1 MTPYSDP
8 MRIIIAAIIAVCGS
22 IVATAKDAAP
32 LPATTQSTPNAL
44 LSIDQHRATV
54 VDRIVADWSDAFAK
68 ANAGIDAI
76 QLRTLLQGMR
86 ADYLLAASL
95 AGTLDGLRRKRLS
108 QAVWFVPL
116 VVFAVIYLILLIRIG
131 TYTDA
136 TSNILRIFVLAMEG
150 LFISI
155 GVWLVRA
162 WRKPGFVALLRA
174 GVYSR
179 SAIGP
184 VLVPWE
190 TITKAGTHKL
200 AGVLS
205 LGLCTNTTP
214 RHAPFWMRANRP
226 FQRRFTG
233 WDFTYPLPVIRVTS
247 GRRPVQVASVGVPP
261 CTSS

>member
-1 MTPYSDP
+1 MNTPPEHGAVEIDGA
-8 MRIIIAAIIAVCGS
+8 RHAALIF
-22 IVATAKDAAP
+22 P
-32 LPATTQSTPNAL
+32 L
-44 LSIDQHRATV
+44 
-54 VDRIVADWSDAFAK
+54 
-68 ANAGIDAI
+68 
-76 QLRTLLQGMR
+76 
-86 ADYLLAASL
+86 
-95 AGTLDGLRRKRLS
+95 TLDGLRRKRLS

-162 WRKPGFVALLRA
+162 WRKPGFVALLRV

-190 TITKAGTHKL
+190 TITKTGMHKL
-200 AGVLS
+200 AGVPS

-214 RHAPFWMRANRP
+214 RHAPFWMSLNRP
-226 FQRRFTG
+226 LQRRLSG
-233 WDFTYPLPVIRVTS
+233 WDFSYPLPVIRGAAEFERVVTLC
-247 GRRPVQVASVGVPP
+247 VADPTARTGII
-261 CTSS
+261 